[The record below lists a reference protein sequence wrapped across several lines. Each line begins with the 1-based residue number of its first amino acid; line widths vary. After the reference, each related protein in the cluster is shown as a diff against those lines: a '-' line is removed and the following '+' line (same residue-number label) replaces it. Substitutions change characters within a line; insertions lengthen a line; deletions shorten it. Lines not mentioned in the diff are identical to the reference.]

1 MKMTSI
7 ALKESHEKGGV
18 VFREKDHARHFYILV
33 RGRVRLGI
41 GEAGRVVYTISGM
54 GEAFGWSS
62 LVGRDV
68 YSASAECV
76 VPTELYKI
84 DREEFQRIAEEDTAN
99 GLIFFK
105 HLAGTLGERLVNN
118 YATLVLDKSID
129 AHSTHGTSET
139 VQEMNGE

>member
-7 ALKESHEKGGV
+7 SVKESHEEGGV
-18 VFREKDHARHFYILV
+18 VFREKDPATHFYILV
-33 RGRVRLGI
+33 RGHVRLSI
-41 GEAGRVVYTISGM
+41 GKAGRVVYTISGM

-84 DREEFQRIAEEDTAN
+84 DREEFQRIAEQDTAN
-99 GLIFFK
+99 GVIFFK
-105 HLAGTLGERLVNN
+105 HLAGTLGERLINN
-118 YATLVLDKSID
+118 YDTLALGRSRD
-129 AHSTHGTSET
+129 AHTTHGTSET
-139 VQEMNGE
+139 LQKMNGE